1 MDPTISDIASAHP
14 IWQQLNRTRVINQ
27 LILSASKHGAAPTP
41 LTERENE
48 TAGCFPFTVYS
59 IVFIVRPTVVGP
71 TSASRYGKCPLGSA
85 GLPPSPPGLVAR
97 KLRNMPRIRICAGA
111 LSFGAKK
118 QKGSGGSQIM
128 LGDVHIHPIT
138 VLVIKFFPTLRSG
151 PASYS

>member
-118 QKGSGGSQIM
+118 QKGSG
-128 LGDVHIHPIT
+128 V
-138 VLVIKFFPTLRSG
+138 VK
-151 PASYS
+151 

>member
-1 MDPTISDIASAHP
+1 MDPDIASAHL

-85 GLPPSPPGLVAR
+85 GLPPPG
-97 KLRNMPRIRICAGA
+97 AG
-111 LSFGAKK
+111 GAEIEK
-118 QKGSGGSQIM
+118 
-128 LGDVHIHPIT
+128 H
-138 VLVIKFFPTLRSG
+138 
-151 PASYS
+151 ASDSYMCRGIEFWS